1 METKIDLKLK
11 ETITKCIDDRASE
24 LMAEETPFNAGMAA
38 ILTAVGSV
46 FADGISNMGRVAKMD
61 REAYIVYIDAI
72 VKLFRKEALKQ
83 YVPEIK

>member
-11 ETITKCIDDRASE
+11 ETITRCIDDRASE
-24 LMAEETPFNAGMAA
+24 LMAEEIAFPEGMASL
-38 ILTAVGSV
+38 LTAVGSV

-61 REAYIVYIDAI
+61 REAYIVHIDAI